1 MVTEAIGKRPVHL
14 SLLNSAYLEHLEG
27 ESLFSS
33 VAAGNGRFECDK
45 VLKPKGIDLWDLA
58 SNATIE
64 VTVLRRRG
72 FGSEMQKQ
80 LLYRAMISLS
90 MVRAMQQGPSDPG
103 DGTESDKI
111 QAWEGWLGLVPIES
125 PVNNLSPEFL
135 FQKCYELGNSREHP
149 SPRLLVRLHMPA
161 STVLRHDSHPCG
173 PCGTERRSQS
183 YVPQATQVPTPLGG
197 LNTAWQGPNPD
208 KELEALRLRNQSL
221 EKQLEACRSERIRR
235 QESKELTQV
244 RWLLAKHG
252 WQLPG
257 EISDPTEQVLAT
269 LTEILQQEDL
279 RRSQHHEGQ
288 KSGLYKPLRS
298 DPVDCLVAA
307 ELLRCGLNIECRR
320 LAPGQYQFGEG
331 IRLCCY
337 MDSGCLMS
345 RPLEAEDQ
353 PAVAME
359 FAQVL
364 SKLRSAGTDDRTA

>member
-1 MVTEAIGKRPVHL
+1 MVTEATGKRPVHL

-45 VLKPKGIDLWDLA
+45 LLKPTGIDLWDLA
-58 SNATIE
+58 SNASIE

-90 MVRAMQQGPSDPG
+90 MVRAMLHQGDA
-103 DGTESDKI
+103 TESDGT
-111 QAWEGWLGLVPIES
+111 QTVWEGWVGLVPIES

-149 SPRLLVRLHMPA
+149 SPRLLVRLHTPA
-161 STVLRHDSHPCG
+161 SNLLRHDSHPCG

-183 YVPQATQVPTPLGG
+183 YVPQAAQVPASLGG

-221 EKQLEACRSERIRR
+221 EKQLEAWRSERLRHG

-288 KSGLYKPLRS
+288 KIGLYKPLRS
-298 DPVDCLVAA
+298 DAVDCLVAA

-345 RPLEAEDQ
+345 RPVEAEDQ
-353 PAVAME
+353 PAME

-364 SKLRSAGTDDRTA
+364 SKLSAGTEDRSA